1 MGDKPRGLLIL
12 YVGGG
17 KGKTSAALGTLL
29 RAWGHGLRV
38 GVIQFIKGAE
48 WRSGEALA
56 AERLGIPWRIVGEG
70 FVYDPARDES
80 ARRSALAGWALA
92 QEWIAS
98 GAYDL
103 LVLDE
108 FTYLFSFGWLSEAEA
123 VAWIRA
129 HRPPALHL
137 VITGHEVPPVLL
149 EAADL
154 VTEMRAVKHPYE
166 AGIPAQKGIEF

>member
-1 MGDKPRGLLIL
+1 MAHETRGLIIL
-12 YVGGG
+12 YIGRG

-38 GVIQFIKGAE
+38 GVIQFIKGAA

-70 FVYDPARDES
+70 FVYDPVRDES
-80 ARRSALAGWALA
+80 ARRSALAGWKIA
-92 QEWIAS
+92 QEMIAS
-98 GAYDL
+98 GAFDL

-108 FTYLFSFGWLSEAEA
+108 FTYLFSFGWLEAAEA
-123 VAWIRA
+123 LAWLEA

-137 VITGHEVPPVLL
+137 VLTGQEAPPEFLK
-149 EAADL
+149 AADL
-154 VTEMRAVKHPYE
+154 VTEMQAIKHPYE
-166 AGIPAQKGIEF
+166 AGIPAQEGIEF